1 MPKDLVSV
9 YYYCIWLC
17 LQVQGVLC
25 LLFIVRV
32 PFFFSSRVH
41 ISDFKNPTGLTK
53 LFMIILILVLKFLF
67 KFHPVIC
74 VATELN
80 EKLFLIYSIMLSN

>member
-32 PFFFSSRVH
+32 PFFFSRVH
-41 ISDFKNPTGLTK
+41 ISDFQNPTGLTK
-53 LFMIILILVLKFLF
+53 FFMIILILVLKFLF
-67 KFHPVIC
+67 KFHPFVC

-80 EKLFLIYSIMLSN
+80 EKLFPIYSIMLSN

>member
-9 YYYCIWLC
+9 CYYCIWLC
-17 LQVQGVLC
+17 LQVQGLLC

-32 PFFFSSRVH
+32 PFFFSRVH
-41 ISDFKNPTGLTK
+41 ISDFQNPSGLTK

-67 KFHPVIC
+67 KFHPFVC